1 MQEAT
6 RDVDAAPAARAQ
18 SRTADR
24 APDQASGQASGPAP
38 GRTSRRLRS
47 RAGAGGA
54 AWTARL
60 GWALAALCA
69 LPAASVFVT
78 AILGDWAL
86 WRTLADTVLPRYA
99 LTTLRITALVALGTA
114 LIGVGA
120 AVLVTSFRFPGRRV
134 FEVALVAPLAFPAY
148 VLAYGYTWF
157 LDHPGPVQTLLR
169 DVTGWGPRD
178 YWFPEIRS
186 EGGAALMLTLVLYP
200 YVYLLTRAALLHQSV
215 AAAHVARTLGCG
227 PWGVLFRVT
236 LPMVRPAIAAGVALA
251 LMETVAD
258 FGTVAHF
265 GVQTFATGVY
275 RAWFSMGDRVA
286 AAQIAA
292 CLLSLALLLA
302 ALERWQRGAAK
313 RHEAG
318 RRVEALEE
326 RTLRGLR
333 GWAATA
339 ACAVPVL
346 FGFVGPVLV
355 LGEMAIETGPGV
367 RWPRYWEFTANTL
380 SLGAV
385 AAALCVFAAL
395 AIAYASR
402 LAPGPGSR
410 AAELAA
416 SMGYAAPGGVIAVG
430 LLIPLAGFD
439 NALDAFA
446 RERFGVSTGLLL
458 TGSAAALVLAYMA
471 RFMAAALGAVAS
483 GFEAAPPNL
492 DASGRVLGLGVWG
505 VVRRIHLPILK
516 GSLLTSGLIVFVDV
530 VKELPATLMLRPF
543 NFDTLAVQA
552 YRLASDERLEQSA
565 FPSLAIAAVGLIP
578 VTLLARSIRR

>member
-1 MQEAT
+1 MA
-6 RDVDAAPAARAQ
+6 DPDPA
-18 SRTADR
+18 SD
-24 APDQASGQASGPAP
+24 ASGAASRVPIGAPLRARRGPAE
-38 GRTSRRLRS
+38 
-47 RAGAGGA
+47 GGA
-54 AWTARL
+54 IWTARL
-60 GWALAALCA
+60 GWAVAALCT
-69 LPAASVFVT
+69 LPAASVFAS
-78 AILGDWAL
+78 AILGDWSL
-86 WRTLADTVLPRYA
+86 WRILADTVLPRYA
-99 LTTLRITALVALGTA
+99 LSTLRIAALVALGTA

-120 AVLVTSFRFPGRRV
+120 AVLVTSFRFPFRCF

-215 AAAHVARTLGCG
+215 AAAQVARTLGCG

-236 LPMVRPAIAAGVALA
+236 LPMARPAIAGGVALA

-292 CLLSLALLLA
+292 CLLTLALALA

-318 RRVEALEE
+318 RRVEALVECPL
-326 RTLRGLR
+326 TGYR
-333 GWAATA
+333 GWAAAA
-339 ACAVPVL
+339 ACALPVL
-346 FGFVGPVLV
+346 GGFLGPVAL
-355 LGEMAIETGPGV
+355 LGEMALHAGPGLL
-367 RWPRYWEFTANTL
+367 WPRYWQFTSNTL
-380 SLGAV
+380 TLAAGAAAICVAGAV
-385 AAALCVFAAL
+385 L
-395 AIAYASR
+395 IAYASR
-402 LAPGPGSR
+402 LAPGAGAR

-416 SMGYAAPGGVIAVG
+416 SLGYAAPGGVIAVG

-439 NALDAFA
+439 NMVDGLA
-446 RERFGVSTGLLL
+446 RDWFGVGTGLLL
-458 TGSAAALVLAYMA
+458 TGTAAALLLAYMA
-471 RFMAAALGAVAS
+471 RFMAVALGTVSA
-483 GFEAAPPNL
+483 GFEAAHPNL

-505 VVRRIHLPILK
+505 VARRIHAPILK
-516 GSLLTSGLIVFVDV
+516 GSFLTAGLIVFVDV

-543 NFDTLAVQA
+543 NFDTLAIQA
-552 YRLASDERLEQSA
+552 YRLASDERLEQAA
-565 FPSLAIAAVGLIP
+565 FPSLAIAAVGLLP
-578 VTLLARSIRR
+578 VALLARSIRRSRPGRS